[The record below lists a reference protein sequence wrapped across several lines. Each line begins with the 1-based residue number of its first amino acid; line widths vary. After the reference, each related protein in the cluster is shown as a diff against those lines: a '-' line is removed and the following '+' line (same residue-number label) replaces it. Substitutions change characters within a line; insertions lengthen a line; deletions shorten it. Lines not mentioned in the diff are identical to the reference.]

1 MIKYASPL
9 KIFYAILCS
18 TNIIFELFISTYTG
32 IKLSFYAENNM
43 GSSRRALMNFFNMAN
58 IFFVYAVMIFTIIFI
73 LYEVYLL
80 AKHRKNMG
88 LSKFF
93 IVVNVL
99 LITASR
105 YIAALGAYIPQVHS
119 DIYSL
124 CYVNMIVLVW
134 LILYKVVSIPILKKV
149 SK

>member
-9 KIFYAILCS
+9 KIFYAILCII
-18 TNIIFELFISTYTG
+18 NIVFELFISTYTG

-43 GSSRRALMNFFNMAN
+43 GSSGRALMVFSNAATRL
-58 IFFVYAVMIFTIIFI
+58 FVYAVMVFTIILV
-73 LYEVYLL
+73 LYEIYLM
-80 AKHRKNMG
+80 AKHRKNAR
-88 LSKFF
+88 LSKFL
-93 IVVNVL
+93 ITVNVL
-99 LITASR
+99 SITASR

-134 LILYKVVSIPILKKV
+134 LILYKAVSIPILKKV

>member
-1 MIKYASPL
+1 MLGRLELLVMIKYASPL

-18 TNIIFELFISTYTG
+18 INIIFELFISTYTG

-43 GSSRRALMNFFNMAN
+43 G
-58 IFFVYAVMIFTIIFI
+58 
-73 LYEVYLL
+73 
-80 AKHRKNMG
+80 

-93 IVVNVL
+93 IAVNVL
-99 LITASR
+99 SITASR

-134 LILYKVVSIPILKKV
+134 LILYKAVSIPILKKV